1 VSEIYQ
7 SFSLSDC
14 EDWNRRYDKAT
25 HDNNK
30 KEIMSLLSE
39 ANHLYF
45 DEYFIYS
52 TITKLNNNEFSEEE
66 KNHLID
72 SFNKSRIVK
81 FTSKQNDYI
90 SINTRAN
97 CIKVAKLSDIV
108 PETLNDKNSKGSVV
122 RKDKFSAEYISQL
135 LTFPNSIVTG
145 YVYGISDKSKKMHTW
160 VEFKNNNN
168 QDFVIDYDDNTVY
181 NKEGFYFLK
190 HAEPIKKV
198 ASDDLKGK
206 SSVGKSSGTYS
217 EIGSAADVIDIEIDM
232 GDER

>member
-1 VSEIYQ
+1 MSQLYQ
-7 SFSLSDC
+7 TFSLSDC
-14 EDWNRRYDKAT
+14 EDWNKRYDKAT

-45 DEYFIYS
+45 DEYFIYN
-52 TITKLNNNEFSEEE
+52 TITKLNNNQFSEDESN
-66 KNHLID
+66 KLIN

-168 QDFVIDYDDNTVY
+168 QEFVIDYDDNTVY

-190 HAEPIKKV
+190 HVEPLKKV
-198 ASDDLKGK
+198 SSDELKGK
-206 SSVGKSSGTYS
+206 SSVSKSGATS
-217 EIGSAADVIDIEIDM
+217 EVSNEIIDIEIDM

>member
-1 VSEIYQ
+1 MSDIYQ
-7 SFSLSDC
+7 TFSLTDC

-45 DEYFIYS
+45 DEYFIYN
-52 TITKLNNNEFSEEE
+52 TIMKLNNNDFSEDER
-66 KNHLID
+66 NHLID
-72 SFNKSRIVK
+72 SFNRSKIVK
-81 FTSKQNDYI
+81 FTTKQNDYI

-97 CIKVAKLSDIV
+97 CIKVAKLSDII
-108 PETLNDKNSKGSVV
+108 PETLNDKNDKRSVV

-190 HAEPIKKV
+190 HVEPIKKV
-198 ASDDLKGK
+198 SSDDLKGK
-206 SSVGKSSGTYS
+206 SSVSKS
-217 EIGSAADVIDIEIDM
+217 GSASEVSNEIIDIEIDM

>member
-1 VSEIYQ
+1 MSEIYQ
-7 SFSLSDC
+7 TFSLSDC

-52 TITKLNNNEFSEEE
+52 TIMKLNNNDFSEDER
-66 KNHLID
+66 NHLID
-72 SFNKSRIVK
+72 SFNKSKIVK
-81 FTSKQNDYI
+81 FTTKQNDYI

-97 CIKVAKLSDIV
+97 CIKIAKLSDIV

-135 LTFPNSIVTG
+135 LAFPNSIVTG

-190 HAEPIKKV
+190 HVEPIKKV
-198 ASDDLKGK
+198 SSDELKGK
-206 SSVGKSSGTYS
+206 SSVSKAGSAS
-217 EIGSAADVIDIEIDM
+217 EISNEVIDIEIDM

>member
-1 VSEIYQ
+1 MSDVYQ
-7 SFSLSDC
+7 TFSLNDC
-14 EDWNRRYDKAT
+14 EDWNKRYDKAT

-30 KEIMSLLSE
+30 KEIMRLLSE

-52 TITKLNNNEFSEEE
+52 TITKLNNNEFSEDE
-66 KNHLID
+66 KNKLID

-122 RKDKFSAEYISQL
+122 RKDKFSSEYISQL
-135 LTFPNSIVTG
+135 LAFPNSIVTG

-168 QDFVIDYDDNTVY
+168 QEFVIDYDDNTVY

-190 HAEPIKKV
+190 HVEPLKKV
-198 ASDDLKGK
+198 SSDDLKGK
-206 SSVGKSSGTYS
+206 SSVSKA
-217 EIGSAADVIDIEIDM
+217 GSASEVSNEIIDIEIDM

>member
-1 VSEIYQ
+1 MSDIYQ
-7 SFSLSDC
+7 TFSLTDC

-45 DEYFIYS
+45 DEYFIYN
-52 TITKLNNNEFSEEE
+52 TIMKLNNNDFSEDER
-66 KNHLID
+66 NHLID
-72 SFNKSRIVK
+72 SFNRSKIVK
-81 FTSKQNDYI
+81 FTTKQNDYI

-122 RKDKFSAEYISQL
+122 RKDKFSSEYISQL
-135 LTFPNSIVTG
+135 LVFPNSIVTG

-168 QDFVIDYDDNTVY
+168 QEFVIDYDDNTVY

-190 HAEPIKKV
+190 HVEPLKKV
-198 ASDDLKGK
+198 SSDDLKGK
-206 SSVGKSSGTYS
+206 SSVSKAGSAS
-217 EIGSAADVIDIEIDM
+217 EISNEIIDIEIDM

>member
-1 VSEIYQ
+1 MSEIYQ
-7 SFSLSDC
+7 TFSLSDC
-14 EDWNRRYDKAT
+14 EDWNKRYDKAT

-52 TITKLNNNEFSEEE
+52 TITKLNNNKFPEDER
-66 KNHLID
+66 NTLID

-97 CIKVAKLSDIV
+97 CIKVAKLSDII
-108 PETLNDKNSKGSVV
+108 PETLNDKNDKGSVV

-168 QDFVIDYDDNTVY
+168 QEFVIDYDDNTVY

-190 HAEPIKKV
+190 HVEPLKKV
-198 ASDDLKGK
+198 SSDELKGK
-206 SSVGKSSGTYS
+206 SSVSKSGAAS
-217 EIGSAADVIDIEIDM
+217 EVSNEIIDIEIDM

>member
-1 VSEIYQ
+1 MSQVYQ
-7 SFSLSDC
+7 AFSLEDC
-14 EDWNRRYDKAT
+14 ADWNKKFNKAT

-52 TITKLNNNEFSEEE
+52 TITKLNNNEFSENE
-66 KNHLID
+66 KNKLID
-72 SFNKSRIVK
+72 SFNKSKIVK

-97 CIKVAKLSDIV
+97 CIKIAKLSDIV

-135 LTFPNSIVTG
+135 LAFPNSIVTG

-168 QDFVIDYDDNTVY
+168 QEFVIDYDDNTVY

-190 HAEPIKKV
+190 HVEPLKKV
-198 ASDDLKGK
+198 SSDDLKGK
-206 SSVGKSSGTYS
+206 SSVSKA
-217 EIGSAADVIDIEIDM
+217 GSASEVSNEIIDIEIDM

>member
-1 VSEIYQ
+1 MSDVYQ
-7 SFSLSDC
+7 TFSLNDC
-14 EDWNRRYDKAT
+14 EDWNKRYDKAT

-30 KEIMSLLSE
+30 KEIMRLLSE

-52 TITKLNNNEFSEEE
+52 TITKLNNNEFSEDE
-66 KNHLID
+66 KNKLID

-122 RKDKFSAEYISQL
+122 RKDKFSSEYISQL
-135 LTFPNSIVTG
+135 LAFPNSIVTG

-168 QDFVIDYDDNTVY
+168 QEFVIDYDDNTVY

-190 HAEPIKKV
+190 HVEPLKKV
-198 ASDDLKGK
+198 SSDELKGK
-206 SSVGKSSGTYS
+206 SSVSKA
-217 EIGSAADVIDIEIDM
+217 GSASEVSNEIIDIEIDM

>member
-1 VSEIYQ
+1 MSNTYNF
-7 SFSLSDC
+7 FSLEDC
-14 EDWNRRYDKAT
+14 TDWNKRFDKAT
-25 HDNNK
+25 HCNNK

-45 DEYFIYS
+45 DEYFIYN
-52 TITKLNNNEFSEEE
+52 TIIKLNNNKFSEDE
-66 KNHLID
+66 KNKLID

-108 PETLNDKNSKGSVV
+108 PETLNDKNSKGSVI
-122 RKDKFSAEYISQL
+122 RKDEFSSEYISQL
-135 LTFPNSIVTG
+135 LVFPNSIVTG

-168 QDFVIDYDDNTVY
+168 QEFVIDYDDNTVY

-190 HAEPIKKV
+190 HVEPLKKV
-198 ASDDLKGK
+198 SSDELKGK
-206 SSVGKSSGTYS
+206 SSVSKA
-217 EIGSAADVIDIEIDM
+217 GSASSEVSNEVIDIEIDM

>member
-1 VSEIYQ
+1 MSQVYQ
-7 SFSLSDC
+7 AFSLEDC
-14 EDWNRRYDKAT
+14 ADWNKKFNKAT

-45 DEYFIYS
+45 DEYFIYN
-52 TITKLNNNEFSEEE
+52 TIMKLNNNDFSEDER
-66 KNHLID
+66 NHLID
-72 SFNKSRIVK
+72 SFNRSKIVK
-81 FTSKQNDYI
+81 FTTKQNDYI

-190 HAEPIKKV
+190 HVEPIKKV
-198 ASDDLKGK
+198 SSDDLKGK
-206 SSVGKSSGTYS
+206 SSVSKS
-217 EIGSAADVIDIEIDM
+217 GSASKVSNEIIDIEIDM

>member
-1 VSEIYQ
+1 MSDVYQ
-7 SFSLSDC
+7 TFSLNDC
-14 EDWNRRYDKAT
+14 DDWNKRYDKAT
-25 HDNNK
+25 HDNDK

-52 TITKLNNNEFSEEE
+52 TIMKLNNNDFSEDE
-66 KNHLID
+66 KNKLID

-135 LTFPNSIVTG
+135 LSFPNSIVTG

-168 QDFVIDYDDNTVY
+168 QEFVIDYDDNTVY

-190 HAEPIKKV
+190 HVEPLKKV
-198 ASDDLKGK
+198 SSDDLKGK
-206 SSVGKSSGTYS
+206 SSVSKA
-217 EIGSAADVIDIEIDM
+217 GSASEVSNEIIDIEIDM

>member
-1 VSEIYQ
+1 MSEIYQ
-7 SFSLSDC
+7 TFSLSDC
-14 EDWNRRYDKAT
+14 EDWNKRYDKAT

-52 TITKLNNNEFSEEE
+52 TITKLNNNEFSEDE

-72 SFNKSRIVK
+72 SFNRSRIVK

-108 PETLNDKNSKGSVV
+108 PETLNDRNDKASVV

-168 QDFVIDYDDNTVY
+168 QEFVIDYDDNTVY

-190 HAEPIKKV
+190 HVEPLKKV
-198 ASDDLKGK
+198 NSDDLKGK
-206 SSVGKSSGTYS
+206 SSVSKA
-217 EIGSAADVIDIEIDM
+217 GSASEVSNEIIDIEIDM

>member
-1 VSEIYQ
+1 MSNIYKT
-7 SFSLSDC
+7 FSLEDC
-14 EDWNRRYDKAT
+14 ADWNKKFDKAT

-39 ANHLYF
+39 SNHLYF
-45 DEYFIYS
+45 DEYFIYN
-52 TITKLNNNEFSEEE
+52 TISKLNKGTVNLEKKQELINN
-66 KNHLID
+66 
-72 SFNKSRIVK
+72 FNKSKIVK
-81 FTSKQNDYI
+81 FVTTQDDYI

-97 CIKVAKLSDIV
+97 CIKVAKLSDII
-108 PETLNDKNSKGSVV
+108 PETLNDKNDKGSVV
-122 RKDKFSAEYISQL
+122 RKDKFSSEYISQL
-135 LTFPNSIVTG
+135 LAFPNSIVTG

-190 HAEPIKKV
+190 HVEPLKKV
-198 ASDDLKGK
+198 SSDELKGK
-206 SSVGKSSGTYS
+206 SSVSKSGAAS
-217 EIGSAADVIDIEIDM
+217 EVSNEIIDIEIDM

>member
-1 VSEIYQ
+1 MSDIYQ
-7 SFSLSDC
+7 TFSLTDC

-45 DEYFIYS
+45 DEYFIYN
-52 TITKLNNNEFSEEE
+52 TIMKLNNNDFSEDER
-66 KNHLID
+66 NHLID
-72 SFNKSRIVK
+72 SFNRSKIVK
-81 FTSKQNDYI
+81 FTTKQNDYI

-190 HAEPIKKV
+190 HVEPIKKV
-198 ASDDLKGK
+198 SSDDLKGK
-206 SSVGKSSGTYS
+206 SSVSKS
-217 EIGSAADVIDIEIDM
+217 GSASKVYNEIIDIEIDM

>member
-1 VSEIYQ
+1 MSKIYQ
-7 SFSLSDC
+7 TFSLSDC
-14 EDWNRRYDKAT
+14 EDWNKRYDKAT

-52 TITKLNNNEFSEEE
+52 TITKLNNNEFSEDE

-72 SFNKSRIVK
+72 SFNRSRIVK

-108 PETLNDKNSKGSVV
+108 PETLNDRNDKASVV

-168 QDFVIDYDDNTVY
+168 QEFVIDYDDNTVY

-190 HAEPIKKV
+190 HVEPLKKV
-198 ASDDLKGK
+198 SSDDLKGK
-206 SSVGKSSGTYS
+206 SSVSKA
-217 EIGSAADVIDIEIDM
+217 GSASEVSNEIIDIEIDM

>member
-1 VSEIYQ
+1 MSQLYQ
-7 SFSLSDC
+7 TFSLSDC
-14 EDWNRRYDKAT
+14 EDWNKRYDKAT

-52 TITKLNNNEFSEEE
+52 TITKLNNNQFSEDESN
-66 KNHLID
+66 KLIN

-190 HAEPIKKV
+190 HVEPLKKV
-198 ASDDLKGK
+198 SSDELKGK
-206 SSVGKSSGTYS
+206 SSVSKA
-217 EIGSAADVIDIEIDM
+217 GSASEVSNEIIDIEIDM

>member
-1 VSEIYQ
+1 MSEIYQ
-7 SFSLSDC
+7 TFSLSDC
-14 EDWNRRYDKAT
+14 EDWNKRYDKAT

-45 DEYFIYS
+45 DEYFIYR
-52 TITKLNNNEFSEEE
+52 TITKLNNNEFSENER
-66 KNHLID
+66 NSLID
-72 SFNKSRIVK
+72 SFNRSRIVK

-108 PETLNDKNSKGSVV
+108 PETLNDRNDKASVV

-168 QDFVIDYDDNTVY
+168 QEFVIDYDDNTVY

-190 HAEPIKKV
+190 HVEPLKKV
-198 ASDDLKGK
+198 SSDDLKGK
-206 SSVGKSSGTYS
+206 SSVSKA
-217 EIGSAADVIDIEIDM
+217 GSASEVSNEIIDIEIDM

>member
-1 VSEIYQ
+1 MSEIYQ
-7 SFSLSDC
+7 TFSLSDC
-14 EDWNRRYDKAT
+14 EDWNKRYDKAT

-52 TITKLNNNEFSEEE
+52 TITKLNNNEFSEDE

-72 SFNKSRIVK
+72 SFNRSRIVK

-108 PETLNDKNSKGSVV
+108 PETLNDRNDKASVV

-168 QDFVIDYDDNTVY
+168 QEFVIDYDDNTVY

-190 HAEPIKKV
+190 HVEPLKKV
-198 ASDDLKGK
+198 SSDDLKGK
-206 SSVGKSSGTYS
+206 SSVSKA
-217 EIGSAADVIDIEIDM
+217 GSASEVSNEIIDIEIDM

>member
-1 VSEIYQ
+1 MSEIHQ
-7 SFSLSDC
+7 TFSLSDC
-14 EDWNRRYDKAT
+14 EDWNKRYDKAT

-52 TITKLNNNEFSEEE
+52 TILKLNNNDFSEDE

-72 SFNKSRIVK
+72 SFNKSKIVK
-81 FTSKQNDYI
+81 FITKQNDYI

-97 CIKVAKLSDIV
+97 CIKFAKLSDII
-108 PETLNDKNSKGSVV
+108 PETLNDKNDKRSVV

-135 LTFPNSIVTG
+135 LSFPNSIVTG

-160 VEFKNNNN
+160 VEFRNNNN
-168 QDFVIDYDDNTVY
+168 QDFVIDYYDNTVY

-190 HAEPIKKV
+190 HVEPLKKV
-198 ASDDLKGK
+198 SSDELKGK
-206 SSVGKSSGTYS
+206 SSVSKSDTS
-217 EIGSAADVIDIEIDM
+217 EISNDIIDIEIDM

>member
-1 VSEIYQ
+1 MSDIYQ
-7 SFSLSDC
+7 TFSLTDC

-45 DEYFIYS
+45 DEYFIYN
-52 TITKLNNNEFSEEE
+52 TIMKLNNNDFSEDER
-66 KNHLID
+66 NHLID
-72 SFNKSRIVK
+72 SFNRSKIVK
-81 FTSKQNDYI
+81 FTTKQNDYI

-190 HAEPIKKV
+190 HVEPIKKV
-198 ASDDLKGK
+198 SSDDLKGK
-206 SSVGKSSGTYS
+206 SSVSKS
-217 EIGSAADVIDIEIDM
+217 GSASKVSNEIIDIEIDM

>member
-1 VSEIYQ
+1 MSEIYQ
-7 SFSLSDC
+7 TFSLSDC
-14 EDWNRRYDKAT
+14 EDWNKRYDKAT

-52 TITKLNNNEFSEEE
+52 TITKLNNNEFSEDER
-66 KNHLID
+66 NTLID
-72 SFNKSRIVK
+72 SFNRSRIVK

-168 QDFVIDYDDNTVY
+168 QEFVIDYDDNTVY

-190 HAEPIKKV
+190 HVELLKKV
-198 ASDDLKGK
+198 NSDELKGK
-206 SSVGKSSGTYS
+206 SSVSKA
-217 EIGSAADVIDIEIDM
+217 GSASEVSNEIIDIEIDM